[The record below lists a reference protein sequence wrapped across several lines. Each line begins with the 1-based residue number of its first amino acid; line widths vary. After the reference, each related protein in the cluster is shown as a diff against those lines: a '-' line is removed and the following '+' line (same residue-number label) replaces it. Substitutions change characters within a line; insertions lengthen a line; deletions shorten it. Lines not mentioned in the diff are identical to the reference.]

1 MSDVVMQ
8 AVSGREL
15 GSRASRRLRAE
26 GFVPVAL
33 YGGAGQPEVAAVGA
47 RELGNLVAH
56 RPIVGSILEIEL
68 DGKRHATLVK
78 EVQRHPVKRSL
89 LHVDLQL
96 LTAKQ
101 SVTVAVQLIAGDGL
115 QLVRDTIE
123 VTGSV
128 SAVPV
133 SIEVTPAMVVDG
145 AVAAGALKL
154 PKGIELASDPESV
167 VATEIDGQ
175 EGE

>member
-1 MSDVVMQ
+1 MSEVVMQ
-8 AVSGREL
+8 AVTGREL

-26 GFVPVAL
+26 GFVPVTL
-33 YGGAGQPEVAAVGA
+33 YGGAKPEAAAVGA

-78 EVQRHPVKRSL
+78 EVQRHPVKRTL

-101 SVTVAVQLIAGDGL
+101 SVTVAVQLIAGEGL
-115 QLVRDTIE
+115 ALQRDTIE

-128 SAVPV
+128 SAVPA
-133 SIEVTPAMVVDG
+133 SIEVDPAT
-145 AVAAGALKL
+145 AVGGTVTAGALKL
-154 PKGIELASDPESV
+154 PKGIELASDPEAV
-167 VATEIDGQ
+167 VATEVDGQ

>member
-1 MSDVVMQ
+1 MQ

-26 GFVPVAL
+26 GFVPVTL
-33 YGGAGQPEVAAVGA
+33 YGGGKPEAAVVGA

-56 RPIVGSILEIEL
+56 RPVVGSILEIEL
-68 DGKRHATLVK
+68 DGKPHTTLVK
-78 EVQRHPVKRSL
+78 EIQRHPVKRSL

-101 SVTVAVQLIAGDGL
+101 SITVSVQLVAGEGL
-115 QLVRDTIE
+115 ELVRDTIE

-133 SIEVTPAMVVDG
+133 TIDVDPAKAVDG
-145 AVAAGALKL
+145 AVTASSLKL
-154 PKGIELASDPESV
+154 PKGIELASDPEAV
-167 VATEIDGQ
+167 VATEIAGQ